1 MGANPPEGSS
11 QHYGQ
16 YFMTFPTLTS
26 NIPEV
31 KKALVI
37 GVGPENGLGASISF
51 RFARE
56 GFHVFV
62 SGRTAQSLQ
71 QVVQHIQSAGGTATA
86 VVADTTQ
93 EADVQA
99 LFDLVCGAE
108 GSLDV
113 AVYNAGN
120 NTPGSVTEMDAS
132 YFEHAWRVCCFG
144 GFLFGREAA
153 RRMLPRGGTLLFT
166 GASASLRGRAG
177 FAAFN
182 SAKAALRNLAQAMAK
197 ELGPKGLHVGHVVVD
212 GGIDGDKLR
221 KGRPEMVQKFGE
233 DRLIDLGGLADA
245 YWFLHQQ
252 PPRAWTFELDLR
264 SKVEPW

>member
-1 MGANPPEGSS
+1 MKTPTINSEVPE
-11 QHYGQ
+11 
-16 YFMTFPTLTS
+16 L
-26 NIPEV
+26 

-37 GVGPENGLGASISF
+37 GVGPERGLGATISA

-62 SGRTAQSLQ
+62 AGRTAQSLE
-71 QVVQHIQSAGGTATA
+71 QVVQQIQSRGGAATA
-86 VVADTTQ
+86 IVADTTQ
-93 EADVQA
+93 EADVKA
-99 LFDLVCGAE
+99 LFDRVCTGD

-120 NTPGSVTEMDAS
+120 NTPGSVTEMEAS

-182 SAKAALRNLAQAMAK
+182 SAKAALRNLAQALAK

-221 KGRPEMVQKFGE
+221 KGRPEIVQSFGE
-233 DRLIDLGGLADA
+233 ERLIDLEGLADE